1 MIIRYFLQPSHSF
14 WLTKNMFLNT
24 NREKYI
30 FQYITI
36 QDFFVP
42 LCCTSVSYKETDVF
56 IWQINSYKSLII
68 SSFAWS
74 TVDASIEARYICV
87 VAMESCPSASEMT
100 LTGIFFDLAMVAQ
113 AWRLTYVVS
122 VTGSFIISVM
132 VLRALLHLLV

>member
-122 VTGSFIISVM
+122 VTGSFIISVHYCP
-132 VLRALLHLLV
+132 VKVDK